1 MLSLIWI
8 HHWLKVA
15 VKYELNFDSSPLPTK
30 SGNFSSMLSENG
42 KIGYPVVCGFYRWL
56 TTYSKIWAFFWI
68 LRLEICLNWTKH
80 GSDKLKNFLKR
91 CVSWVKS
98 RHTPLVEVNQAKCL
112 VLLDKFQVS
121 KSRKSL
127 YFGVSNQSSIKSTN
141 NRIANFSIFW
151 RHTAEM
157 TRLGR

>member
-1 MLSLIWI
+1 MTRSGLLS
-8 HHWLKVA
+8 VM
-15 VKYELNFDSSPLPTK
+15 PLWK
-30 SGNFSSMLSENG
+30 WKNWQSCYL
-42 KIGYPVVCGFYRWL
+42 
-56 TTYSKIWAFFWI
+56 WI
-68 LRLEICLNWTKH
+68 LLMTDCFIQNKSFELELRLKICLNWTKH

-98 RHTPLVEVNQAKCL
+98 RYTPLVEVNQAKCL

-127 YFGVSNQSSIKSTN
+127 YFGVSSQSSIKSTN